1 MKFDKEYPATH
12 SMETAWY
19 AADEDGNVALIMY
32 NDNGPVPENLPD
44 VRIGE
49 LAFGYYDGKD
59 CKFVKLTEEQVEELS
74 GPTLPLG
81 EDGTLYDPDTFVKVE
96 KKNREAFETA
106 MKKARYFCRLVE
118 PEWGLY
124 AVDYDVMERSGL
136 ANTLNK
142 KKLISKVYTVPF
154 FDTDETYSS
163 DGKPVFTKN
172 FLSNPYYVY
181 AQPYWPHDPLQRV
194 NVPKHPVKLDQFP
207 EKLRQRIP
215 SLPIKFKDAKYFRIE
230 EWIPCREETSG
241 SNNTGEAHDD

>member
-106 MKKARYFCRLVE
+106 MKNARYFCRLVE

-124 AVDYDVMERSGL
+124 AVEKYIL
-136 ANTLNK
+136 
-142 KKLISKVYTVPF
+142 
-154 FDTDETYSS
+154 
-163 DGKPVFTKN
+163 
-172 FLSNPYYVY
+172 FLSSIQMRHIQVM
-181 AQPYWPHDPLQRV
+181 ASLS
-194 NVPKHPVKLDQFP
+194 L
-207 EKLRQRIP
+207 LRISYQIRTMFMRNLIG
-215 SLPIKFKDAKYFRIE
+215 LMIH
-230 EWIPCREETSG
+230 CRE
-241 SNNTGEAHDD
+241 